1 MVSFFQLAAEKK
13 TQFLVQLKQ
22 IFGPSYFFR
31 ALVLSLQ
38 RFLLHE
44 ILSLLSKT
52 CVEKL
57 LPICGIKIPTLH
69 RSYACVDILQNV
81 IFGNSQKIVNC
92 RYVIDG
98 ISQNP
103 DLILR

>member
-1 MVSFFQLAAEKK
+1 M
-13 TQFLVQLKQ
+13 
-22 IFGPSYFFR
+22 
-31 ALVLSLQ
+31 
-38 RFLLHE
+38 
-44 ILSLLSKT
+44 
-52 CVEKL
+52 CEKL

-69 RSYACVDILQNV
+69 RGYASVDIFQNV
-81 IFGNSQKIVNC
+81 VFGNSQKIVNC